1 MVAEQLHVEIEQTRI
16 LTILR
21 HIENSGIV
29 RDIQQYTAIAIFRH
43 TEGHLDILRHILA
56 LLRHME
62 S

>member
-29 RDIQQYTAIAIFRH
+29 RDIQQYTAMFRH

-56 LLRHME
+56 LLRHMG